1 MNALAPSPLRA
12 GTGRPPAPLVV
23 MLSAAHPP
31 EDVRVVGKEGAALA
45 AAGWRVWHLCPQP
58 VPSGPSAGTPA
69 RSRGVVLAP
78 YRRRP
83 GWLGR
88 LLGIPALARRARACD
103 AAVLHASE
111 PDSWFAALIAAR
123 GRGTRVVLD
132 VHEHY
137 PSRLDHR
144 LPRPLRPVLAPLA
157 RAAIRLACRAMAA
170 RADAVVVAK
179 DGLDGD
185 FRAAPRLV
193 AVRNYAEPLPLAPR
207 RHTPGPLVLAHLGS
221 LTRSRGSEEM
231 LQALALGPP
240 QARLR
245 LIGRFADGSEADFL
259 ALARLLLLEDRVE
272 RLGWMPQ
279 PAALEALAGADI
291 GLVLFQ
297 PGVENHRL
305 ALPHKLFDCMLAG
318 LPVIA
323 PDFATEVAAVVR
335 DSGCGL
341 LVNTACPRAIAAAVE
356 TLRDPALRARMGA
369 AGREAALGRYGWAA
383 EAERL
388 TGLYG
393 RLAPLPGR
401 G

>member
-1 MNALAPSPLRA
+1 
-12 GTGRPPAPLVV
+12 
-23 MLSAAHPP
+23 
-31 EDVRVVGKEGAALA
+31 
-45 AAGWRVWHLCPQP
+45 
-58 VPSGPSAGTPA
+58 
-69 RSRGVVLAP
+69 
-78 YRRRP
+78 
-83 GWLGR
+83 
-88 LLGIPALARRARACD
+88 
-103 AAVLHASE
+103 
-111 PDSWFAALIAAR
+111 
-123 GRGTRVVLD
+123 
-132 VHEHY
+132 
-137 PSRLDHR
+137 
-144 LPRPLRPVLAPLA
+144 
-157 RAAIRLACRAMAA
+157 
-170 RADAVVVAK
+170 
-179 DGLDGD
+179 
-185 FRAAPRLV
+185 
-193 AVRNYAEPLPLAPR
+193 LAPR
-207 RHTPGPLVLAHLGS
+207 RHAPGPLVLAHLGS

-231 LQALALGPP
+231 LQALALGSP

-245 LIGRFADGSEADFL
+245 LIGRFADGSEAEFL

-323 PDFATEVAAVVR
+323 PDFATEVADVVR

-341 LVNTACPRAIAAAVE
+341 LVDTACPRAIAAAVE

>member
-1 MNALAPSPLRA
+1 VNALAPLPLRA
-12 GTGRPPAPLVV
+12 GAGRPPAPLVV

-31 EDVRVVGKEGAALA
+31 EDVRVVGKEGTALA

-58 VPSGPSAGTPA
+58 AGAPGGAAPA

-83 GWLGR
+83 GWPGR

-111 PDSWFAALIAAR
+111 PDSWLAALIAAR
-123 GRGTRVVLD
+123 GRATRVVLD

-144 LPRPLRPVLAPLA
+144 LPRALRPVLAPLA
-157 RAAIRLACRAMAA
+157 RGAIRLACRAMAA

-179 DGLDGD
+179 DGLDED

-193 AVRNYAEPLPLAPR
+193 AVRNYAEPLPLPPR
-207 RHTPGPLVLAHLGS
+207 RHAPGPLVLAHLGS

-245 LIGRFADGSEADFL
+245 LIGRFADGSEAEFL
-259 ALARLLLLEDRVE
+259 ALTRLLLLEERVE

-369 AGREAALGRYGWAA
+369 AGRAALGRYGWAA

-393 RLAPLPGR
+393 RLAPLPGK